1 MHHIGDIRLYHPSRA
16 DADFDYNLAVATSA
30 PGSYLNWHRHP
41 AGQQLIVT
49 EGEGYYQQ
57 RGQAPLLMR
66 KGDVIKCKPGVEHW
80 HGATPERGVTYL
92 AISGNQRT
100 RWGEEL
106 TAKAYAAVAAAR
118 PQGYTEQYLLD
129 LSKKKWQWMAD
140 KHVDTLDH
148 LFHEQAMFIHMGGNM
163 SKTQELDV
171 IRTGRIHYKQVD
183 VHEAS
188 VEVMGNTAVLL
199 NRITLLAVA
208 GDREVTNPFTATEI
222 YLRQPNGE
230 WQLGSLAFSK
240 LLER

>member
-1 MHHIGDIRLYHPSRA
+1 MQRFLLCLAINLAGLSLTAREAIFPRGELAPNVHHIGDIRLYHPSRA

-30 PGSYLNWHRHP
+30 PGAYLNWYRHP

-100 RWGEEL
+100 QWGEEL
-106 TAKAYAAVAAAR
+106 TAEAYAAVAAAR

-129 LSKKKWQWMAD
+129 LLKKKWQWMAAQNA
-140 KHVDTLDH
+140 DTLDH
-148 LFHEQAMFIHMGGNM
+148 LFHE
-163 SKTQELDV
+163 
-171 IRTGRIHYKQVD
+171 
-183 VHEAS
+183 
-188 VEVMGNTAVLL
+188 
-199 NRITLLAVA
+199 
-208 GDREVTNPFTATEI
+208 
-222 YLRQPNGE
+222 
-230 WQLGSLAFSK
+230 
-240 LLER
+240 